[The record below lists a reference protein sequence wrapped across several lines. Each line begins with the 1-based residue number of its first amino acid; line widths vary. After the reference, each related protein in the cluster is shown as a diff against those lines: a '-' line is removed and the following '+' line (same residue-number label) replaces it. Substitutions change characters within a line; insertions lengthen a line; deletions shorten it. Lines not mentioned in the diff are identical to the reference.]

1 MIPIVTIAL
10 PGLTLHPER
19 PLAPLE
25 AAMFILNQ
33 REDALL
39 HACEDGTLPWVWD
52 IATPTSE
59 RRELRILS
67 ESLTAIACQKPQPK
81 YDDVEDVISELVPHR
96 DLKSTELQV
105 FLTCSSTHVS
115 NLLRAGCL
123 AAVAPRKA
131 ESGVHSATWVRRDS
145 VVEFLRSRRFS
156 G

>member
-1 MIPIVTIAL
+1 VTIAL
-10 PGLTLHPER
+10 PGLSLHPER

-39 HACEDGTLPWVWD
+39 HSCENGTLPWVWD

-67 ESLTAIACQKPQPK
+67 ESLTAIATGKPQPT
-81 YDDVEDVISELVPHR
+81 YHDVDEVIEDLVPHH
-96 DLKSTELQV
+96 DLKSTQLQV
-105 FLTCSSTHVS
+105 FLTCSSSHVS

-123 AAVAPRKA
+123 AAAAPRKA
-131 ESGVHSATWVRRDS
+131 ESGIHSATWVRRDS
-145 VVEFLRSRRFS
+145 VVEFLRSRRFT